1 MVTLSKGNLVMKSI
15 NLAAAFADQG
25 KGADYGGKADIV
37 FDVSGTMRSDADM
50 PAALSG
56 VWGLEIRDGLYPAFV
71 GSKTAGLRNT
81 FSKASADGKMTKGV
95 LETSNFLLSSSMVAM
110 KGGGRLDLGKRVVD
124 MNANVTLAGMPTFPV
139 VVQGEFETF
148 TINVGGNFITGTAH
162 VAGST
167 IFNIF
172 KGILELPGKAV
183 SGVNSLLKPKGKV
196 ERTEYEPY
204 RR

>member
-1 MVTLSKGNLVMKSI
+1 MKSL
-15 NLAAAFADQG
+15 NLAAAFGDQG
-25 KGADYGGKADIV
+25 KGADYGGKADMV
-37 FDVSGTMRSDADM
+37 FDVSGTMRCDADM

-56 VWGLEIRDGLYPAFV
+56 VWGLEIRDGLYPAFM

-95 LETSNFLLSSSMVAM
+95 LETSNFILSGSMVDVR
-110 KGGGRLDLGKRVVD
+110 GGGRLDLGKRVVD
-124 MNANVTLAGMPTFPV
+124 MKASVTLAGMPTFPV
-139 VVQGEFETF
+139 VMQGEFETF
-148 TINVGGNFITGTAH
+148 TTNVGGNFITGTAH

-183 SGVNSLLKPKGKV
+183 SGVNTLLTPKGKV
-196 ERTEYEPY
+196 EKKEYEPY
-204 RR
+204 RQ